1 MNYLETEITN
11 QTIIGLI
18 ILITSL
24 LMGIIGIFLFDGKI
38 LGFNITLFGLLLI
51 TFILI
56 IRILSQLYMDYR
68 EYILI
73 ITGIFFTLS
82 LTWRDSL
89 VLNSLS
95 YLGLLLTISLAFNA
109 GTRPKLRHLEIS
121 QILQDFLLSIQ
132 YGIRSYRELIHED
145 IQWNEVENRWGE
157 NVHSIFRG
165 LMVTIPMLLI
175 FGLLLVGSD
184 ARFEQIVYDSL
195 DWGLSEEAVLRFGA
209 IFIICCWFSIAILR
223 GTVLTNSL
231 IDEPKKLYLP
241 IWRLDCIETGM
252 ILGAVNL
259 LFLSFI
265 VIQFT
270 YFFGGDILV
279 QSSDG
284 LTYATYAKRGFIQ
297 LISVTLL
304 VIILLIFT
312 HWLYRPYSQFEK
324 TLYQSLSIIMI
335 IMSITITVSAAH
347 RMYLYTSAYGFTELR
362 FYTSFFMLWLIV
374 LFIWFS
380 FTVLRGKRTQFIF
393 GAIVSGMFFIASL
406 HVINPD
412 ARIAEFN
419 LDNLQI
425 EQRFD
430 VPYLASL
437 STDAIPVILAN
448 IAYIEEKP
456 RCQLWSYLNKLPVLQ
471 INKDWR
477 AFNWSQYQAQI
488 LWSEQLKPN
497 CRITYSSL

>member
-11 QTIIGLI
+11 RTIIGLI

-38 LGFNITLFGLLLI
+38 WGFNITLFGLLLI
-51 TFILI
+51 TFVLI
-56 IRILSQLYMDYR
+56 IRIFSQLYMGYR

-73 ITGIFFTLS
+73 ITGVFFTLT

-95 YLGLLLTISLAFNA
+95 YLGLVLTISLAFNA
-109 GTRPKLRHLEIS
+109 GTRPKLRHIEIS
-121 QILQDFLLSIQ
+121 QVFQDFLLSIE
-132 YGIRSYRELIHED
+132 YGISSYRELIRED
-145 IQWNEVENRWGE
+145 IHWGEVKNRWGD
-157 NVHSIFRG
+157 NVNSAFRG

-175 FGLLLVGSD
+175 FGFLLVASD
-184 ARFEQIVYDSL
+184 ARFEQVVYDSL
-195 DWGLSEEAVLRFGA
+195 DWGLSEETVLRFSA
-209 IFIICCWFSIAILR
+209 IFIICCWFAIAILR
-223 GTVLTNSL
+223 GTILTNSL
-231 IDEPKKLYLP
+231 KDGIQKLYLP

-265 VIQFT
+265 IIQFT

-279 QSSDG
+279 QSLDG
-284 LTYATYAKRGFIQ
+284 PTYATYARRGFMQ
-297 LISVTLL
+297 LIAVTLL

-335 IMSITITVSAAH
+335 VMTMIIAASATH
-347 RMYLYTSAYGFTELR
+347 RMSLYINVYGFTELR
-362 FYTSFFMLWLIV
+362 FYTIFFMLWLVV

-380 FTVLRGKRTQFIF
+380 FTVLRGKRTQFTF
-393 GAIVSGMFFIASL
+393 GAIVSGLFFIALL
-406 HVINPD
+406 HMVNPD
-412 ARIAEFN
+412 AQIAEFN
-419 LDNLQI
+419 LTQLQT

-430 VPYLASL
+430 VPYITSL
-437 STDAIPVILAN
+437 STDAIPTILAN
-448 IAYIEEKP
+448 IPYIEEKQ
-456 RCQLWSYLNKLPVLQ
+456 RCQLWNDLNKRPILTK
-471 INKDWR
+471 NKDWR
-477 AFNWSQYQAQI
+477 AFNLSQHQAKK
-488 LWSEQLKPN
+488 LWSGQLKLN
-497 CRITYSSL
+497 CEI